1 MESLLKLDQT
11 ALEKQ
16 LARLIETG
24 MTVTAEYGL
33 KIIGA
38 VIILIL
44 GWVAAG
50 FVARAITKAFSRF
63 SRIDATIT
71 TFTASTAKYAVLT
84 FTVIAVLSSVGVQT
98 TSFVAVLG
106 ALGLAIGLALQ
117 GTLNHVASGLLLVI
131 FRPFKVGDAIEAA
144 NVAGVVKAIT
154 LFTTELA
161 TADNVRIVVPNGA
174 VWGGVIRNLSAHP
187 ERRVDIEIGIA
198 HQNNVEAAMN
208 LIRTLIGE
216 ERRALKQPAPA
227 VAIAKL
233 TDSAVVIAVQ
243 VWAATADAPDVRA
256 NLNRAIKDAFATH
269 GITFPATHEVK

>member
-1 MESLLKLDQT
+1 METLLKLDQT

-16 LARLIETG
+16 LALLIETG
-24 MTVTAEYGL
+24 MTVTADYGL

-38 VIILIL
+38 AILLIL
-44 GWVAAG
+44 GWIAAG
-50 FVARAITKAFSRF
+50 FVARAITRAFGRF

-71 TFTASTAKYAVLT
+71 TFTASSAKYAVLT

-144 NVAGVVKAIT
+144 GVAGVVKAIT
-154 LFTTELA
+154 LFTTELS
-161 TADNVRIVVPNGA
+161 TADNVRIVAPNGA
-174 VWGGVIRNLSAHP
+174 VWGGVIRNFSAHP

-198 HQNNVEAAMN
+198 HQNNVDASMS
-208 LIRTLIGE
+208 LIRTLIGDE
-216 ERRALKQPAPA
+216 ARALKQPAPA
-227 VAIAKL
+227 VMIARL
-233 TDSAVVIAVQ
+233 TDGAVIIGVQ
-243 VWAATADAPDVRA
+243 VWAAAADAADLRA
-256 NLNRAIKDAFATH
+256 NLNRAVKDAFTAH
-269 GITFPATHEVK
+269 GIAFPTLPFVK